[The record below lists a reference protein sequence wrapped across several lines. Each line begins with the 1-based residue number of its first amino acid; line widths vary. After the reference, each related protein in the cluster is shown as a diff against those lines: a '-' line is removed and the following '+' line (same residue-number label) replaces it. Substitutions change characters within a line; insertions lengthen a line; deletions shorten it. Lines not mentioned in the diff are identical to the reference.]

1 MHRPL
6 EFVASHACFGGVQ
19 RYYRHASQE
28 TGLHMPF
35 GIYLPPRA
43 LHRAPVP
50 ALLCLAD
57 VDASE
62 DTFASLAGAQ
72 RLASE
77 MGLALLT
84 PDTRPRAAHL
94 PHLPHLPEAA
104 ASFYLDATEA
114 PWSRHWR
121 MESYLVRELL
131 PLVAAEL
138 PIDGLRLGI
147 LGHGMG
153 GHGAFMLALRHPG
166 LFRSLSAFAPIA
178 SAASSPCGQQ
188 AFGTCLGPDRQAWL
202 QHDACALM
210 AAQARAP
217 YPRGILVDQ
226 GLADAWLAAQQLQ
239 PDALVAA
246 CARAGQPLTLRRH
259 ARHDHGYH
267 FIQSFID
274 DHLHHHAAALG

>member
-6 EFVASHACFGGVQ
+6 EFAASHACFGGVQ
-19 RYYRHASQE
+19 RYYRHASRE

-50 ALLCLAD
+50 ALLCLGD

-77 MGLALLT
+77 MGLALIT
-84 PDTRPRAAHL
+84 PDTRPRAV
-94 PHLPHLPEAA
+94 HLPEAA
-104 ASFYLDATEA
+104 NSFYLDATQA

-153 GHGAFMLALRHPG
+153 GHGALMLALRHPG

-178 SAASSPCGQQ
+178 SAASSSCGQL
-188 AFGTCLGPDRQAWL
+188 ALGNCLGPDREAW
-202 QHDACALM
+202 QTYDACTLM
-210 AAQARAP
+210 AAQARPP

-226 GLADAWLAAQQLQ
+226 GLADTWLAAQQLQ
-239 PDALVAA
+239 PEALVAA
-246 CARAGQPLTLRRH
+246 CAQVGQPLTLRRH

>member
-19 RYYRHASQE
+19 RYYRHASRE

-50 ALLCLAD
+50 ALLCLGD

-77 MGLALLT
+77 MGLALIT
-84 PDTRPRAAHL
+84 PDTRPRAV
-94 PHLPHLPEAA
+94 HLPEAA
-104 ASFYLDATEA
+104 NSFYLDATQA

-153 GHGAFMLALRHPG
+153 GHGALMLALRHPG

-178 SAASSPCGQQ
+178 SAANSSCGQL
-188 AFGTCLGPDRQAWL
+188 ALGNCLGPDREAWQAY
-202 QHDACALM
+202 DACALM
-210 AAQARAP
+210 AAQARPP

-226 GLADAWLAAQQLQ
+226 GLADTWLAAQQLQ
-239 PDALVAA
+239 PEALVAA
-246 CARAGQPLTLRRH
+246 CAQVRQPLTLRRH

>member
-19 RYYRHASQE
+19 RYYRHASRE
-28 TGLHMPF
+28 TGLQMPF

-50 ALLCLAD
+50 ALLCLGD

-77 MGLALLT
+77 MGLALIT
-84 PDTRPRAAHL
+84 PDTRPRAV
-94 PHLPHLPEAA
+94 HLPEAA
-104 ASFYLDATEA
+104 NSFYLDATQA

-153 GHGAFMLALRHPG
+153 GHGALMLALRHPG

-178 SAASSPCGQQ
+178 SAASSSCGQL
-188 AFGTCLGPDRQAWL
+188 ALGNCLGPGREAWQAY
-202 QHDACALM
+202 DACALM
-210 AAQARAP
+210 AAQARPP

-226 GLADAWLAAQQLQ
+226 GLADTWLAAQQLQ
-239 PDALVAA
+239 PEALVAA
-246 CARAGQPLTLRRH
+246 CAQVGQPLTLRRH